1 MHQNHNTSEHK
12 EAEVYTP
19 STMEILELQILAI
32 LYLSVHLSGC
42 CRA

>member
-19 STMEILELQILAI
+19 SIMEILELQILAI
-32 LYLSVHLSGC
+32 YLSVHLLGC